1 MAVTRDQ
8 ASRLLSESEMTLFSE
23 SRNPTLRS
31 FSARE
36 LTRRIER
43 ARKLRDKS
51 RDLLQRQRLG
61 SRKLTGSKGGATGQA
76 NERTARKGEV
86 FDDILQRFE
95 NRLQEVQ
102 GGDEAASGRAA
113 AGARGARARKP
124 AARQPAAHKRATRAQ
139 AAPRKATGKATADTS
154 AAAAKKTRPATGRT
168 TKDRAT
174 AAAAG
179 SARKSTEA
187 TRPRKTAITPEQ
199 ALAQTRELL
208 QAKQQHDREPRAY
221 QILDEQAEAGYREP
235 GYQSGSAKSKAQELH
250 AGEVRLEPIQGS
262 ISTRDRQ
269 SQGKRDHR

>member
-8 ASRLLSESEMTLFSE
+8 ARRLLSESEMTLFGD

-61 SRKLTGSKGGATGQA
+61 SRKRTGSKGGATGDA

-86 FDDILQRFE
+86 LDDILQRLE
-95 NRLQEVQ
+95 SRLQEVQ
-102 GGDEAASGRAA
+102 RTDEAASGRPA
-113 AGARGARARKP
+113 AGAGARKP
-124 AARQPAAHKRATRAQ
+124 TTRQPEARKGATRSQ
-139 AAPRKATGKATADTS
+139 AAPRKATGKAAVATS
-154 AAAAKKTRPATGRT
+154 TAAAKTARPRTGRT
-168 TKDRAT
+168 TTDRAT
-174 AAAAG
+174 AAVAG
-179 SARKSTEA
+179 SAPKSSA
-187 TRPRKTAITPEQ
+187 AKPRKTAITPEQ

-208 QAKQQHDREPRAY
+208 QAKQQRDREPRAY
-221 QILDEQAEAGYREP
+221 QILDEQAEAGHTEP

-250 AGEVRLEPIQGS
+250 AGEVRLEPIHGS

>member
-8 ASRLLSESEMTLFSE
+8 ASRLLSESEMSLFSD

-61 SRKLTGSKGGATGQA
+61 SRKRTGSKGGATGDA

-95 NRLQEVQ
+95 SRLQEVQ
-102 GGDEAASGRAA
+102 RSDEAASGRAA
-113 AGARGARARKP
+113 AGARARKP
-124 AARQPAAHKRATRAQ
+124 ATRQPAARKRAAQTQ
-139 AAPRKATGKATADTS
+139 AAPRKATGKAAVEASS
-154 AAAAKKTRPATGRT
+154 AAEKTPRTMTGRAT
-168 TKDRAT
+168 TDRAT
-174 AAAAG
+174 AAPAG
-179 SARKSTEA
+179 SARKSTA
-187 TRPRKTAITPEQ
+187 AKRPRKTAITPEQ

-221 QILDEQAEAGYREP
+221 QLLDEQAQPGHPEP

-250 AGEVRLEPIQGS
+250 AGEVRLEPIHGS
-262 ISTRDRQ
+262 ISTRDRR

>member
-8 ASRLLSESEMTLFSE
+8 ARRLLSESEMTLFSD

-61 SRKLTGSKGGATGQA
+61 TRKRTGSKGGATGDA

-86 FDDILQRFE
+86 LDDVLQRFE
-95 NRLQEVQ
+95 SRLQDVQ
-102 GGDEAASGRAA
+102 DADGAASGRAA
-113 AGARGARARKP
+113 AGAKAQKAKP
-124 AARQPAAHKRATRAQ
+124 AARKRAAKAQ
-139 AAPRKATGKATADTS
+139 AAPGKATGKAAVKATSGAARTGPATAGRATTAPS
-154 AAAAKKTRPATGRT
+154 GTARGASAAKK
-168 TKDRAT
+168 
-174 AAAAG
+174 
-179 SARKSTEA
+179 
-187 TRPRKTAITPEQ
+187 RPRKAAITPEQ

-208 QAKQQHDREPRAY
+208 QAKQQRDREPRAY
-221 QILDEQAEAGYREP
+221 QVLDEQTQPGLPEA

-250 AGEVRLEPIQGS
+250 AGEVRLEPIHGS

>member
-23 SRNPTLRS
+23 SRNPALRS

-61 SRKLTGSKGGATGQA
+61 SRQRTGSKAGANGEA

-86 FDDILQRFE
+86 LEDILQRFE
-95 NRLQEVQ
+95 GRLQEVQ
-102 GGDEAASGRAA
+102 RRDEAEPARAA
-113 AGARGARARKP
+113 AGAKVRKARP
-124 AARQPAAHKRATRAQ
+124 AARNDAAKAPV
-139 AAPRKATGKATADTS
+139 APRKATGKV
-154 AAAAKKTRPATGRT
+154 AAKAPAGAAKTLRT
-168 TKDRAT
+168 TTDRAA

-179 SARKSTEA
+179 SARKTTA
-187 TRPRKTAITPEQ
+187 AKRPGKAAITPEQ
-199 ALAQTRELL
+199 ALAQTRALL

-221 QILDEQAEAGYREP
+221 QMLDEHAQPGQPEP